1 MKKIN
6 KDNLVSYG
14 VYVVGL
20 CLVIKSCMR
29 VGANNVL
36 DTIKDHNL
44 KLTDAEGNLMD
55 ISLPSRN
62 PFKK

>member
-6 KDNLVSYG
+6 KDNLVNYG

-20 CLVIKSCMR
+20 WLVIKSCMC

-44 KLTDAEGNLMD
+44 KLTDADGNLVT
-55 ISLPSRN
+55 IKVPYRN

>member
-6 KDNLVSYG
+6 KDNLVNYG

-20 CLVIKSCMR
+20 CLVIKSCVR
-29 VGANNVL
+29 IGANNVL

-44 KLTDAEGNLMD
+44 KLTDADGNLAT
-55 ISLPSRN
+55 IKLPSRN